1 MPPLTNNK
9 EHTWWV
15 MAKPSWS
22 QMIGEVVVFEN
33 ICFPQEG
40 VYISYSLMGQ
50 ETEKQKLSDLFPS
63 HHLWLMPSG
72 EIYDRSANN
81 SLTSRKLRQNR

>member
-1 MPPLTNNK
+1 
-9 EHTWWV
+9 
-15 MAKPSWS
+15 MAKPSWPEV
-22 QMIGEVVVFEN
+22 MVGEVFLFEN

-40 VYISYSLMGQ
+40 GYISYSLMGQ

-72 EIYDRSANN
+72 EIYDRSANT
-81 SLTSRKLRQNR
+81 SLTSRKLRQSQ

>member
-1 MPPLTNNK
+1 MVGDDETFLAGRG
-9 EHTWWV
+9 W
-15 MAKPSWS
+15 
-22 QMIGEVVVFEN
+22 GGFLFEN

-40 VYISYSLMGQ
+40 GYIFYSLMGQ

-81 SLTSRKLRQNR
+81 SLISRKFRQKRW